1 MIVLCAKM
9 SIDQIEGTWEEMSC
23 PIVSSSYRSIM
34 SVEGGRKTSTSGM
47 SGVLKNL
54 LTIYYNP
61 FYNCPDQGLSIN
73 MYLKFIV

>member
-34 SVEGGRKTSTSGM
+34 SVEGGWKTSASGM
-47 SGVLKNL
+47 SVILMNL
-54 LTIYYNP
+54 VYHL
-61 FYNCPDQGLSIN
+61 
-73 MYLKFIV
+73 

>member
-1 MIVLCAKM
+1 MITYVLFCRWKSLEDHDVIVLCAKM

-23 PIVSSSYRSIM
+23 PVVSSSYRSIM

-54 LTIYYNP
+54 AYHL
-61 FYNCPDQGLSIN
+61 L
-73 MYLKFIV
+73 

>member
-23 PIVSSSYRSIM
+23 PIVSSSYRSII

-54 LTIYYNP
+54 ANHLHIII
-61 FYNCPDQGLSIN
+61 LSITVLIKD
-73 MYLKFIV
+73 YR